1 MNFQEWQELDS
12 EENARWDRIAEL
24 KEEMFDY
31 GDPPQPIDMEAW
43 RASIAAREP
52 KANQIAPIYDD
63 QGLEIKY

>member
-1 MNFQEWQELDS
+1 MNLQEQEAFHS

-52 KANQIAPIYDD
+52 KANQIAAIYDD
-63 QGLEIKY
+63 QGEIKY